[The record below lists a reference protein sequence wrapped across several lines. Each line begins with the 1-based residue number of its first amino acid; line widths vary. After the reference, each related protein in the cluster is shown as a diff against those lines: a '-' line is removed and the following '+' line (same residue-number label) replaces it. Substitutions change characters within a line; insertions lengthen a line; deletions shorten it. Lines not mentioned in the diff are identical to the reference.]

1 MFNKFLR
8 SNYFALILAV
18 FLALILWFF
27 VVGEVPFQVT
37 PDRKNISDI
46 PVVYVYLD
54 NDLEAILEREKV
66 SVTLEGA
73 PELLGD
79 IDSEDMVAFV
89 NLADKG
95 PGLHEEV
102 EVQINPPEDLSVVTY
117 LPSQMQ
123 VHIKEE

>member
-18 FLALILWFF
+18 FLALILWLF

-37 PDRKNISDI
+37 PDRKNIRDI
-46 PVVYVYLD
+46 PVVYINLD
-54 NDLEAILEREKV
+54 NDLEATLERENV
-66 SVTLEGA
+66 AATLEGV

-79 IDSEDMVAFV
+79 IDSENMVAFV

-95 PGLHEEV
+95 PGLHEDV
-102 EVQINPPEDLSVVTY
+102 EVQINPPEDLSLVTY

-123 VHIKEE
+123 VYIEEE